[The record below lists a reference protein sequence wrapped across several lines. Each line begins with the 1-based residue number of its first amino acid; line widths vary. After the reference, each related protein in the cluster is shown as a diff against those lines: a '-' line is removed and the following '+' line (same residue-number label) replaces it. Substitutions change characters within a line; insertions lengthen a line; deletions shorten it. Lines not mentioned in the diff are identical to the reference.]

1 MPPVARHQVA
11 ADHRLPSEAEQRTGR
26 EARASM
32 ARVTLQTIADKLG
45 VSRMTVSN
53 AFSRPDQLSAA
64 LREKVLAAADE
75 LGYAGPDPS
84 ARALARGSTGA
95 VGIVLTDSAIT
106 AFTDEVATRFFGAI
120 ATELAPTG
128 LALTLVPAV
137 EVGGQVPARD
147 VPMDAALLYHCDPQS
162 PALHWLQKRGLPMVL
177 VDQYPREDTISV
189 NVEDRSGAH
198 AAGQHLVELGHRRIG
213 VVAFAVRPPHGI
225 SDPTPLP
232 TEGFGSNE
240 RMHGWLQALAAADIV
255 PTVFRTNDPQ
265 GGAAALDALLA
276 ADPEITGVL
285 CYSDVIASGVMTAAQ
300 QRGLEVPG
308 DLSVVGFDNT
318 PLAAHLQPPLTTVD
332 QDVIEKG
339 RIAAAAVIR
348 LLGRATVLSGN
359 PAEGAGEGPETPAI
373 DHAVLPT
380 SLVVRQSTAA
390 PRTDS
395 SG

>member
-1 MPPVARHQVA
+1 
-11 ADHRLPSEAEQRTGR
+11 
-26 EARASM
+26 M
-32 ARVTLQTIADKLG
+32 ARVTLQTIADKVG

-95 VGIVLTDSAIT
+95 VGIVLTDSAVT

-137 EVGGQVPARD
+137 EVDGQVPARD

-177 VDQYPREDTISV
+177 VDQYPRDDTFSV

-198 AAGQHLVELGHRRIG
+198 AAAQHLVDLGHRHIG
-213 VVAFAVRPPHGI
+213 IVAFAVRPPHGI
-225 SDPTPLP
+225 SEPEPLP
-232 TEGFGSNE
+232 TEGFGSSE
-240 RMHGWLQALAAADIV
+240 RMHGWLAALAAAGIV

-265 GGAAALDALLA
+265 GGIEALDGLLT

-285 CYSDVIASGVMTAAQ
+285 CFSDVIASGVLAAAKD
-300 QRGLEVPG
+300 RGLQLPR

-348 LLGRATVLSGN
+348 LLGRD
-359 PAEGAGEGPETPAI
+359 GAGPA
-373 DHAVLPT
+373 DPTAPAGQAVLPT
-380 SLVVRQSTAA
+380 ALVVRESTAA
-390 PRTDS
+390 PPDR
-395 SG
+395 G